1 MNNKQLKLLKVLAFP
16 VTAAFSFG
24 IFAADIQAET
34 SQTDEMRQDADA
46 NTASE
51 MNGETFVEEQPT
63 KAEEPTLKVQEDAP
77 LKEWVSPSKC
87 DPESGVEGVYLGEWS
102 DVGENQVMILEDVG
116 FTNAEIKVEG
126 NYLILHEGEPRS
138 SISVAL
144 NEGEIW
150 SYDQGVVNG
159 KGAEIVTNYDDSEYG
174 KDHIVEGAD
183 YYIETKYRSGSGEK
197 GNANGNSYELNP
209 PVEIKARDVLVP
221 GKATLTWKNKAELK
235 DGTLADLVMVIDDIR
250 VRLLDDER
258 DDRVRYLTENDRITL
273 LSGTENTV
281 QTDTFTYPEGGTSWI
296 EFATGIPAA
305 INIRIHMY
313 IVPSDGSSLADHDVD
328 QMIMYFTDIDGRD
341 RIMDKD
347 YGTDD
352 RNFRGLYEPTG
363 TRAEFIRLEDGVKGP
378 VIVYDRT
385 WEFED
390 YPTWGPS
397 LNPADEEVNMAKKAQ
412 GHYDNNHL
420 YQDTNYYLNE
430 ARLIESGGTWFSGSH
445 ATESKNGEYLNSLGE
460 DPERYAGFITLV
472 DPAGF
477 TFRAGGVGFNTTVIS
492 KARFD
497 SKIRLINEGPYPNTV
512 TIFDTSTGED
522 REINSVDGSQ
532 NPDSTTDDHDNT
544 YNAPYKQQKTLK
556 MKAEDGFA
564 ISKISISKGVD
575 GSDKDEVEI
584 NIADIPVGGSYES
597 PEYPGMIIRR
607 ISDTEIEMDV
617 MEEYTDGEGNVKK
630 GYLTDHTIKV
640 ASVKTPVAQPATSQD
655 YEDVPQ
661 TGTPTFTADEKSIP
675 DGATENKIE
684 KITLVDKEGNEV
696 DTVTVPEEGTYE
708 LEYNDDGTFKA
719 IKFTP
724 EPGYVGKTS
733 GVKVRGYDSNGFSA
747 DTTYT
752 PEVLPTPRYK
762 ITYDP
767 NGGTGDMKD
776 DVYKFD
782 EEEMPSKENEFTYD
796 DHIFAGFK
804 AYVKN
809 PETGEETVITDENG
823 DPIIFESAED
833 MKKYLD
839 GKPGDTEIRMEA
851 QWKQTVTYVNPVN
864 GEVYMPKTDFMDGED
879 GEGEPAAPS
888 DPEMP
893 GATFAGW
900 KRIPDGKGNIT
911 YEAQW
916 TKTVT
921 YVDITTGEIIQ
932 DTITFNYGDPEPA
945 APANPTKPGYT
956 FTGWSRFEDENG
968 NIFYEAQWGRTVT
981 YVNPVTGEIVQD
993 TIKFGFDEDEPAA
1006 PANPTMPGAT
1016 FAGWKRSEDANGNI
1030 LYEAMW
1036 QKTVTYIDPVTGAV
1050 YMVVTPFD
1058 YNAAEPAGPA
1068 NPTREGF
1075 VFMGWTRTV
1084 DEFGNIVYEAQWA
1097 PVQGEKASPAQVT
1110 SGVQTDTQTGLGFFS
1125 TLMATSTGL
1134 FAGLARKK
1142 KDEE

>member
-102 DVGENQVMILEDVG
+102 QVGENKVMISEDVG
-116 FTNAEIKVEG
+116 FTNAEIELEG
-126 NYLILHEGEPRS
+126 DYLQLYEGEPRN
-138 SISVAL
+138 SIRVAL
-144 NEGEIW
+144 NEGETW
-150 SYDQGVVNG
+150 SYNQGVVNG

-174 KDHIVEGAD
+174 DDHIVEGAD

-197 GNANGNSYELNP
+197 GNANGNTYELATP
-209 PVEIKARDVLVP
+209 IEIKARDVLVP
-221 GKATLTWKNKAELK
+221 GKATLKWKNKAELK

-258 DDRVRYLTENDRITL
+258 DDSVRYLTENDKITL

-281 QTDTFTYPEGGTSWI
+281 QTDTFTYKEGETSWI

-385 WEFED
+385 WEWAD
-390 YPTWGPS
+390 YPTWAPKEQDPE
-397 LNPADEEVNMAKKAQ
+397 LQAANMEKKAQ
-412 GHYDNNHL
+412 GYYDNNHL
-420 YQDTNYYLNE
+420 HQDTNYYLNE

-445 ATESKNGEYLNSLGE
+445 DTESKNGEYLNSLGE

-497 SKIRLINEGPYPNTV
+497 SKIRLINEGPYPNTM

-556 MKAEDGFA
+556 MKSQDGYA

-617 MEEYTDGEGNVKK
+617 MEEYVDGEGNVKK

-640 ASVKTPVAQPATSQD
+640 ASVKTPVAEPDTSQD

-684 KITLVDKEGNEV
+684 KITLVDEEGNEV
-696 DTVTVPEEGTYE
+696 DTVTVPGEGTYE
-708 LEYNDDGTFKA
+708 LEFNNDGTFKA

-724 EPGYVGKTS
+724 EPGYVGKTK
-733 GVKVRGYDSNGFSA
+733 GVKVRGYDSNGFST

-752 PEVLPTPRYK
+752 PEVLPKPRYT
-762 ITYDP
+762 IVYDP
-767 NGGTGDMKD
+767 NGGQGTMSD
-776 DVYKFD
+776 DVFKFD
-782 EEEMPSKENEFTYD
+782 EESMPFKQNTFTRKERT
-796 DHIFAGFK
+796 FAGFK
-804 AYVKN
+804 AYVTDPSTGK
-809 PETGEETVITDENG
+809 ETLVTDENG
-823 DPIIFESAED
+823 NPIIFNSPKD
-833 MKKYLD
+833 MKSYFEGLE
-839 GKPGDTEIRMEA
+839 GGAQIRMEA
-851 QWKQTVTYVNPVN
+851 QWKYTVTY
-864 GEVYMPKTDFMDGED
+864 TDPATGRIIVPTVTLYNDDGE
-879 GEGEPAAPS
+879 PLP
-888 DPEMP
+888 
-893 GATFAGW
+893 
-900 KRIPDGKGNIT
+900 
-911 YEAQW
+911 
-916 TKTVT
+916 
-921 YVDITTGEIIQ
+921 
-932 DTITFNYGDPEPA
+932 
-945 APANPTKPGYT
+945 
-956 FTGWSRFEDENG
+956 
-968 NIFYEAQWGRTVT
+968 
-981 YVNPVTGEIVQD
+981 
-993 TIKFGFDEDEPAA
+993 
-1006 PANPTMPGAT
+1006 
-1016 FAGWKRSEDANGNI
+1016 
-1030 LYEAMW
+1030 
-1036 QKTVTYIDPVTGAV
+1036 
-1050 YMVVTPFD
+1050 
-1058 YNAAEPAGPA
+1058 PA

-1075 VFMGWTRTV
+1075 VFMGWKRSV
-1084 DEFGNIVYEAQWA
+1084 DEFGNILYEAQWA
-1097 PVQGEKASPAQVT
+1097 PVQKEKAAPVVT
-1110 SGVQTDTQTGLGFFS
+1110 SGVQTDAQSGLGIFS
-1125 TLMATSTGL
+1125 TLMAISTGL